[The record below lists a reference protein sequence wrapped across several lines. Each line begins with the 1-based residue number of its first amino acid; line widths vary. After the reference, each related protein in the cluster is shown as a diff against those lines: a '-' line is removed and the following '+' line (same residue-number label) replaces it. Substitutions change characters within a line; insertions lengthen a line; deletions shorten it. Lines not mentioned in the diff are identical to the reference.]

1 MSQVLP
7 SSTNLLI
14 KVFPVVL
21 SHESEKSQEGPAEGV
36 KAGVAVVWIT
46 ASFDTY
52 ETLWTEPA
60 NTHRYTLNTTC
71 LCLQRY
77 PLEQFVQVNIHLKES
92 FTNFIQF
99 CVECKKN
106 HLPSGHIMLHLKC
119 QYITDKL
126 LSSQI
131 LKMLCLYAL
140 LARC

>member
-1 MSQVLP
+1 MSHVLP

-71 LCLQRY
+71 LCFQRY
-77 PLEQFVQVNIHLKES
+77 PLEQFMQVNIHLKES

-99 CVECKKN
+99 CVECKKKKDSQ
-106 HLPSGHIMLHLKC
+106 SGHIMLHSKC
-119 QYITDKL
+119 QYITDL
-126 LSSQI
+126 ISQI

>member
-1 MSQVLP
+1 MSGLY
-7 SSTNLLI
+7 LLI

-71 LCLQRY
+71 LCFQRY
-77 PLEQFVQVNIHLKES
+77 PRYNYVQVNIHLQKS
-92 FTNFIQF
+92 FTNSI
-99 CVECKKN
+99 
-106 HLPSGHIMLHLKC
+106 HLKKIVLNEKIPLHMNQKKSFC
-119 QYITDKL
+119 DEQ
-126 LSSQI
+126 
-131 LKMLCLYAL
+131 M
-140 LARC
+140 